1 MCDSLSKVCE
11 DEALNWEIEKA
22 EIVKCICKL
31 KNNKTGGSDG
41 LVGELLKY
49 GGSGMVYLLEHYLEL
64 SGMRRLYLRNGER
77 GSLLIYLR
85 KVIRKN
91 QVITGVLRY

>member
-1 MCDSLSKVCE
+1 MRR
-11 DEALNWEIEKA
+11 EIEKA

-49 GGSGMVYLLEHYLEL
+49 DGSGMVYLLSIYLEL
-64 SGMRRLYLRNGER
+64 CGMRRLYLRNGER

-85 KVIRKN
+85 KVIGR
-91 QVITGVLRY
+91 TR

>member
-1 MCDSLSKVCE
+1 MCGSLSKVCE
-11 DEALNWEIEKA
+11 DEALDREIEKA
-22 EIVKCICKL
+22 EIAKCICKL

-41 LVGELLKY
+41 LVGELR
-49 GGSGMVYLLEHYLEL
+49 MVAREWFTCWSIYLEL

-85 KVIRKN
+85 KVIKKN
-91 QVITGVLRY
+91 QVITGALHY